1 MDDRV
6 EALEFA
12 INDSTRITG
21 IPLYKLKL
29 KPNLLIGCITRSG
42 QVIIPGGQDML
53 KSGDTV
59 IVVTTNTGLQD
70 VHDILREQAG

>member
-1 MDDRV
+1 MI
-6 EALEFA
+6 LP
-12 INDSTRITG
+12 RITG

-29 KPNLLIGCITRSG
+29 KPNLLIGCITRAG

-59 IVVTTNTGLQD
+59 IVVTN
-70 VHDILREQAG
+70 EYWAAGCS